1 MQVRTKHVDESADGL
16 LVQRTMA
23 GDEHAYA
30 LLVQRYSDP
39 LFHFI
44 CRFLSDYDAAG
55 DILQQ
60 VFLQLYLSLP
70 KLRTDGSLKPWL
82 FRVARHRCLDALRRT
97 RRARVIQFSTWQ
109 GSTENDDLS
118 LWMTIPDPDPLPEE
132 VAEWHDLQHILQ
144 QAIAT
149 LPPKYR
155 AIVLLRYA
163 THLTFAEIG
172 QALHMTT
179 AAAKTSFQRSKPLL
193 RAALAEEVRPLPPC
207 SSLLSET

>member
-1 MQVRTKHVDESADGL
+1 MQERNMHAGEIADGI

-30 LLVQRYSDP
+30 LLVQRYSSS

-60 VFLQLYLSLP
+60 VFLQLYLSLA
-70 KLRTDGSLKPWL
+70 KLNTDVPLKPWL
-82 FRVARHRCLDALRRT
+82 FRVAHNRCLDELRRI
-97 RRARVIQFSTWQ
+97 RSKHLISFSTVQ
-109 GSTENDDLS
+109 ESTEDDELS
-118 LWMTIPDPDPLPEE
+118 LWATIPDPDPLPEE
-132 VAEWHDLQHILQ
+132 VAEQHDLQAILQ

-155 AIVLLRYA
+155 SIVLLRYTA
-163 THLTFAEIG
+163 QHDLRRNWADFAHAHGYCEN
-172 QALHMTT
+172 
-179 AAAKTSFQRSKPLL
+179 
-193 RAALAEEVRPLPPC
+193 
-207 SSLLSET
+207 LLSALQAVTAHSAC